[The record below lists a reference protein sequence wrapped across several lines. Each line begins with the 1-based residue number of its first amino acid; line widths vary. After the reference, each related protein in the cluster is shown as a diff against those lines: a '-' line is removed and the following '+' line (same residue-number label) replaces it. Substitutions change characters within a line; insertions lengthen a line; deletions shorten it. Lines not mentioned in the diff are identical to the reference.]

1 MMNKNAL
8 YLLSLLFGLSFLIS
22 CTEGETTSTHKMTVK
37 NEDYLFKFE
46 YSEADVHSTRK
57 YEAKV
62 NELLFE
68 NAELNYI
75 LSQLLNKEM
84 ESIQVEPSEKAE
96 LKLNTS
102 LKRFALGTVVQ
113 NQKDLLFELK
123 RALGFELGGATLPT
137 YELVVENEEAFRPW
151 MMSNAMIRSTK
162 ERNGNDLELESAT
175 KSIFIGALNELY
187 EGEARFQAGFDQ
199 DVVITLKLTQGSIDS
214 LGTQLQKELGLG
226 MKRLSDSE
234 IPAGP
239 IRVTF

>member
-8 YLLSLLFGLSFLIS
+8 CLLSLLFGLAFFIS
-22 CTEGETTSTHKMTVK
+22 CTKGETTTNHQMSVK

-46 YSEADVHSTRK
+46 YSEAEVHSTRK

-84 ESIQVEPSEKAE
+84 ESIQVEPAEKAE

-102 LKRFALGTVVQ
+102 LKRSALGSIDQ
-113 NQKDLLFELK
+113 NKRDFLFELK
-123 RALGFELGGATLPT
+123 RALGFELGGTTLPA
-137 YELVVENEEAFRPW
+137 YELVVENEEVFRPW
-151 MMSNAMIRSTK
+151 IMSNAMIRSTK
-162 ERNGNDLELESAT
+162 ERIGNNLELESAT
-175 KSIFIGALNELY
+175 KSIFIVALNELY